1 DAETRRVSA
10 DPIGLAAAA
19 PDHGQGRGRRLPGP
33 RPSSRSF
40 LPRRS
45 LPGSTA
51 AAVSQAQI
59 ATSVTRGWLAQQMRV
74 ARMAWPDVLVEGI
87 GVLYLKFAPP
97 DRPSCGRARLI
108 GGASACGRPACRRSI
123 DQGFD

>member
-10 DPIGLAAAA
+10 DPTGLAAAA
-19 PDHGQGRGRRLPGP
+19 PRHGQGRGRRLPGP
-33 RPSSRSF
+33 RPSSKPF
-40 LPRRS
+40 PPRRS

-51 AAVSQAQI
+51 AAVSQTQI

-74 ARMAWPDVLVEGI
+74 ERMAWSDVLVEGI

-97 DRPSCGRARLI
+97 NRPPCAEGRA
-108 GGASACGRPACRRSI
+108 
-123 DQGFD
+123 